1 MNTALKIVIATLLL
15 SLLVGV
21 AAIYFM
27 ASPASDPVTV
37 SPAPTPTPTPTA
49 TATPTPQHATLSKV
63 TVSSISITVG
73 GELTLTTTV
82 SDHTQ
87 GLTVT
92 FYDNTDEIVG
102 TAQTNADGTASLTII
117 ALEPGTFTFYAT
129 ANHP

>member
-1 MNTALKIVIATLLL
+1 MNTALKIVTITLLL
-15 SLLVGV
+15 TLLVGV

-37 SPAPTPTPTPTA
+37 SPAPTITPTPTQ
-49 TATPTPQHATLSKV
+49 TPQHATLSKV
-63 TVSSISITVG
+63 TVSSTNINVG
-73 GELTLTTTV
+73 SELTLTTTV
-82 SDHTQ
+82 SDHIQ

-92 FYDNTDEIVG
+92 FYDNTDEVLG
-102 TAQTNADGTASLTII
+102 TAQTNSEGTASLTII

>member
-1 MNTALKIVIATLLL
+1 MNTALKIVTITLLL

-27 ASPASDPVTV
+27 ASPASDPVIV
-37 SPAPTPTPTPTA
+37 SPAPTPTPTSTA
-49 TATPTPQHATLSKV
+49 TPQHATLSKV
-63 TVSSISITVG
+63 TVSSTTINVG

-87 GLTVT
+87 GITVT
-92 FYDNTDEIVG
+92 FYDNTDNVLG
-102 TAQTNADGTASLTII
+102 TAQTNDVGTASLTII